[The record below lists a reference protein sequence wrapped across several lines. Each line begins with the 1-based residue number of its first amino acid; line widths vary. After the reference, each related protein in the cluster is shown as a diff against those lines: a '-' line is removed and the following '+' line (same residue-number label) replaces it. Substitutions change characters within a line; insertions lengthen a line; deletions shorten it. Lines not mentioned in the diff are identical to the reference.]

1 MKTMAL
7 MNFSI
12 SPISLL
18 YKDKTGDQPAGIPQ
32 IFPFISAKDIY
43 YCQNM
48 RTFADNKDGET

>member
-18 YKDKTGDQPAGIPQ
+18 YKDKTDDQPAGIPQ

>member
-1 MKTMAL
+1 MAL

-12 SPISLL
+12 SRISLL

-32 IFPFISAKDIY
+32 IFPFILAKDIY